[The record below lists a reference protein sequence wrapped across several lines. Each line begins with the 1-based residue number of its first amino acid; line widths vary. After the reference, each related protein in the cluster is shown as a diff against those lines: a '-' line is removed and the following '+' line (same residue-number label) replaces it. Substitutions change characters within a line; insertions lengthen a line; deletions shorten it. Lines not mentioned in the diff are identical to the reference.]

1 MTDDEAKRLF
11 SPAIEFALD
20 PTLPND
26 ARETIRAG
34 CRFALQAIADRQALV
49 AAVSRLYECKSAA
62 VGEPA
67 IWWADNEAQRV
78 TGEALDAARRHMRG
92 EE

>member
-34 CRFALQAIADRQALV
+34 CRFALQAIADREALV
-49 AAVSRLYECKSAA
+49 E
-62 VGEPA
+62 
-67 IWWADNEAQRV
+67 N
-78 TGEALDAARRHMRG
+78 LDGAHGPRWEG
-92 EE
+92 KKL